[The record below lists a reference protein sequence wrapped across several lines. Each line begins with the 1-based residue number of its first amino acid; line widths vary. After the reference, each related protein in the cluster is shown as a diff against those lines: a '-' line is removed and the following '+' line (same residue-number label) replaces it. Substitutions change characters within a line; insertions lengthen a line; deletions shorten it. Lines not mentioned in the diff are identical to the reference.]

1 MILKAEKN
9 KDLQIENV
17 KTEFNFKIEFG
28 FLCIIIQSDLY
39 FKQKIALSTNNTKC
53 NYKIGQICEVFFY
66 QDDKKNSSIA

>member
-28 FLCIIIQSDLY
+28 FLCTIIQSDLY
-39 FKQKIALSTNNTKC
+39 FKQKIALSTNNTNLIIK
-53 NYKIGQICEVFFY
+53 
-66 QDDKKNSSIA
+66 

>member
-39 FKQKIALSTNNTKC
+39 FKQKIALSTNNTNLIIK
-53 NYKIGQICEVFFY
+53 
-66 QDDKKNSSIA
+66 